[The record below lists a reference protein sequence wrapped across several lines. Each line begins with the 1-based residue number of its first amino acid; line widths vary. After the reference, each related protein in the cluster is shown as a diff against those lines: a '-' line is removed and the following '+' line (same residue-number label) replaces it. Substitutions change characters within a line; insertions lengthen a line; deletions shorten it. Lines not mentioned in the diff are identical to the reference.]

1 MEIVKAYCYV
11 LTLRFKY
18 NLQKAVFGGDS
29 FLEKKLALYTHIS
42 HKKTSSV
49 FQSNESRVHTSVSRL
64 ITKELYTSTKKC
76 TDFTINYDAETNPI
90 QLSNRSWNVL
100 FL

>member
-1 MEIVKAYCYV
+1 MGIVKACCYV
-11 LTLRFKY
+11 LTLRFKH
-18 NLQKAVFGGDS
+18 NLQNAVFGGDS
-29 FLEKKLALYTHIS
+29 FGKKLALYTHIS

-90 QLSNRSWNVL
+90 QHSNRA
-100 FL
+100 